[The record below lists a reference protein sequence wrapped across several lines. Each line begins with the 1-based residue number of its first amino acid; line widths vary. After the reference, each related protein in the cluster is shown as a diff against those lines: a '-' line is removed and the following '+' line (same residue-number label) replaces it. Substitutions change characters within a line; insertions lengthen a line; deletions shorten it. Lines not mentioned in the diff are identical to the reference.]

1 MRLIGFA
8 LVTAEMK
15 PAGWQCCECE
25 IPSSRSTCAP
35 LLPSPAGVERVLL
48 QYLRQ
53 GQARHWRPI
62 RFLFFVRDEIHGSL
76 ALPT

>member
-1 MRLIGFA
+1 MRLFGFA

-15 PAGWQCCECE
+15 PAGWQCCERE

-53 GQARHWRPI
+53 GQARHGRPI